1 VADALFEE
9 PRLAQIYDAIDGD
22 RSDLD
27 VYAALVEELGAHVVV
42 DVGCGTGT
50 FACMLAAEGRKVI
63 GIDPAAASLDVA
75 RRKPA
80 GARVRW
86 LEGEATGLPRVGAD
100 LVTMTGNVAQVFLTD
115 TEWMSVLVAARRAL
129 RPDGHLVFEVR
140 DPARRAWLHWTR
152 TASARQVVIPD
163 VGRVE
168 TWTELRAVE
177 LPLVSLRHRF
187 VFEADGATL
196 VSDST
201 LRFRDRTEIAE
212 SLRLAGFRLQEV
224 RDAPDRPSLE
234 LVFIAQRPASP
245 AEISLER

>member
-9 PRLAQIYDAIDGD
+9 PRLAAIYDAIDDD
-22 RSDLD
+22 RSDL
-27 VYAALVEELGAHVVV
+27 AAHAAVVEELGAFVVL

-50 FACMLAAEGRKVI
+50 FACMLAAEGKQVI

-75 RRKPA
+75 RHKPA
-80 GARVRW
+80 AGQVHW

-115 TEWMSVLVAARRAL
+115 TEWMSVLVAARGAL
-129 RPDGHLVFEVR
+129 RPEGHLVFEVR
-140 DPARRAWLHWTR
+140 DPARRAWQHWTR
-152 TASARQVVIPD
+152 AASARRVVIPD
-163 VGRVE
+163 VGTVE

-177 LPLVSLRHRF
+177 PPLVSFRHTF
-187 VFEADGATL
+187 VFEADGAML

-212 SLRLAGFRLQEV
+212 SLRLAGFQLREV
-224 RDAPDRPSLE
+224 RDAADRPGLE
-234 LVFIAQRPASP
+234 FVFIAQRPAS
-245 AEISLER
+245 SG